1 MPEIPQLWGR
11 PKLCSMAYNRTKAI
25 EVRGWREK
33 AQDRPDCSKIFTW
46 SGQGLIAGLNALD
59 DDDQENQE
67 HLV

>member
-1 MPEIPQLWGR
+1 
-11 PKLCSMAYNRTKAI
+11 MAYNRTIAI